1 LPGDEVEV
9 TREQTTVNGAPVG
22 EGLALAGTLGRQVS
36 AFARTERVPD
46 GHYFFMGR
54 SHDSYDGRYWGY
66 VAADQIVGRAMK
78 LL

>member
-1 LPGDEVEV
+1 V
-9 TREQTTVNGAPVG
+9 TREGTTVNGAAVA
-22 EGLALAGTLGRQVS
+22 EGLALARTLGRQAS
-36 AFARTERVPD
+36 AFARTERVAD

-66 VAADQIVGRAMK
+66 VRADQIVGRAMK